1 MEKGYQPQES
11 APPYPGPPVSYGGAA
26 VGPQPGFSPQPG
38 FPASPGAPPHVGYQ
52 GVLIITRCWPSLPRW
67 CSLNSGAA
75 ERLSPAAPGHTTT
88 VTQMVVSPLLRD
100 VPGQTICPHCQQTV
114 VTKIEHKAGLITWA
128 ICCGL
133 AVFGCLLCCCFP
145 FCMDSCQ
152 DVEHSCPICQ
162 KVIYIHKRL

>member
-52 GVLIITRCWPSLPRW
+52 GDPCVYPPP
-67 CSLNSGAA
+67 A
-75 ERLSPAAPGHTTT
+75 PAAPGHTTT

>member
-52 GVLIITRCWPSLPRW
+52 G
-67 CSLNSGAA
+67 A
-75 ERLSPAAPGHTTT
+75 PAAPGHTTT